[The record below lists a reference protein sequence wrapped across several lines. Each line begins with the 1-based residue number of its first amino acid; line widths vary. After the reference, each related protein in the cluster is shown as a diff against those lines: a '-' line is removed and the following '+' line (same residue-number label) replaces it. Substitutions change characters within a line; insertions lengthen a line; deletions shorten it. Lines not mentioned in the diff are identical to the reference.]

1 MTKEFNPFEIGATDT
16 KKGLLDNYRNRR
28 SNSLRCATATIQ
40 GLYRHELKRI
50 NEKLAAAANVGYSDA
65 LRVTPSDIDEM
76 IVQLTQARRH
86 IADVDKCDA
95 VIQALDQIDV

>member
-1 MTKEFNPFEIGATDT
+1 MAEFNPFEISAADT

-28 SNSLRCATATIQ
+28 ENSLRLASGILADFH
-40 GLYRHELKRI
+40 RHEIRNASVNLT
-50 NEKLAAAANVGYSDA
+50 AAAYGNSELTVTVGE
-65 LRVTPSDIDEM
+65 IDNM
-76 IVQLTQARRH
+76 IIQLMQVRRH

>member
-1 MTKEFNPFEIGATDT
+1 MTKEFNPFEIGAADT

-28 SNSLRCATATIQ
+28 ENSLRLASGILADFH
-40 GLYRHELKRI
+40 RHEIR
-50 NEKLAAAANVGYSDA
+50 NASVKLTAAAYGNSELTVTVGE
-65 LRVTPSDIDEM
+65 IDNM
-76 IVQLTQARRH
+76 IIQLMQVRRH

>member
-1 MTKEFNPFEIGATDT
+1 MAEFNPFEISAADT

-28 SNSLRCATATIQ
+28 ANSLRCATSTIQ

-50 NEKLAAAANVGYSDA
+50 NEKLTAAANVGYSDA
-65 LRVTPSDIDEM
+65 LIVTPSDIDEM